1 MDGVTVISG
10 LIAVSVLAVVVLW
23 FTRNKGVVGKRVVV
37 GESTPKITSLAKD
50 GAGDAD
56 PADDWEIIPVT
67 RTRRMRG
74 QKPAGDGRFRHPA
87 SHGTGTSMCGE
98 SVAEPLSEP
107 LFAPDRMPKCGER
120 SLTASLPPATLV
132 LPCTSQDAQE
142 PPSLRTDASPAQEE
156 ITYTAAEPP
165 AVDKLPDTPREL
177 IVVLNIIASQEQ
189 WLDGPRV
196 VNAVRSVGMQYSDSG
211 IFHYV
216 STAHPQD
223 EPLFSLANMLNPGI
237 FKMDEIEQ
245 LTTPGVTLFMRLSDT
260 TAATLDGL
268 DAFARMHDTARQLA
282 RTLNADVYDERRL
295 MLTEK
300 VVLQLREKIIQHQRS
315 SVVH

>member
-1 MDGVTVISG
+1 MDGFTIILA

-37 GESTPKITSLAKD
+37 GESTPKITGLAQD
-50 GAGDAD
+50 SAGDTD

-67 RTRRMRG
+67 RTRRTRG
-74 QKPAGDGRFRHPA
+74 QKPAGDGRFPHPA

-98 SVAEPLSEP
+98 SVDEPLLEP
-107 LFAPDRMPKCGER
+107 FFADVSPR
-120 SLTASLPPATLV
+120 A
-132 LPCTSQDAQE
+132 AQ
-142 PPSLRTDASPAQEE
+142 QESVAD
-156 ITYTAAEPP
+156 TAAELP
-165 AVDKLPDTPREL
+165 AADKLPDTPREL

-196 VNAVRSVGMQYSDSG
+196 VNAVRSAGMQYGDPG

-216 STAHPQD
+216 SATHPQG

-245 LTTPGVTLFMRLSDT
+245 LTTPGVTLFMRLPGA
-260 TAATLDGL
+260 TAAPINGL
-268 DAFARMHDTARQLA
+268 DAFTRMHDTARQLA
-282 RTLNADVYDERRL
+282 RALNADVYDERRL
-295 MLTEK
+295 ILTETAA
-300 VVLQLREKIIQHQRS
+300 LQLREKIIQHQRS
-315 SVVH
+315 SVAH